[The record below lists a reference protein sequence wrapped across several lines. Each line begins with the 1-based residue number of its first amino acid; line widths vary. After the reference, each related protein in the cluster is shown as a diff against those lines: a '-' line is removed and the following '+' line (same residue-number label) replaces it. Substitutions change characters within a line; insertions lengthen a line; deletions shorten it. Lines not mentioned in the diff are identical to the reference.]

1 MDFLLY
7 SYYLL
12 FSIILLTPF
21 LLFHFKFQEN
31 RSTFGSDSN
40 ESLMPLKQKKSNT
53 LDSLKDLRSDFHSG
67 KISEE
72 EFQSISIPYLN
83 ELDSI
88 EAQLTVLKTRAIPQ
102 TLEPVKI
109 SGDWKCSNCGS
120 LIQVPKAKFC
130 PECGSSRMA

>member
-12 FSIILLTPF
+12 FAIILLTPF
-21 LLFHFKFQEN
+21 LLFHFKFEEN
-31 RSTFGSDSN
+31 SSPFGNDIN
-40 ESLMPLKQKKSNT
+40 ESLMPLKQKKANT
-53 LDSLKDLRSDFHSG
+53 LDSLKDLRSDFYSG

-72 EFQSISIPYLN
+72 EFQSISIPFLN

-88 EAQLTVLKTRAIPQ
+88 ESQLTNLKTNAIPQ
-102 TLEPVKI
+102 TLEPIKI

-120 LIQVPKAKFC
+120 LIQVPRANFC